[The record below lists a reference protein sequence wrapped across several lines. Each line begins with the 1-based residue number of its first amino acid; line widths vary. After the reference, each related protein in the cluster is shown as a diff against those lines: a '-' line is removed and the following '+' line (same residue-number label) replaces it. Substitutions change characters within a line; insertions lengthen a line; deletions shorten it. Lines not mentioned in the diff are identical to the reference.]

1 MFSRT
6 VEPKSIV
13 LVGIYD
19 FRVSDYKIGIRKES
33 SFPLHRTLCYLLL
46 CLVVLVN
53 GLPCLCHDNMFDVK
67 ALYVGKELWRETL
80 PLQSGSRVY
89 KLQGLKSNSWYEVKI
104 SYPASIPA
112 RFSLQLL
119 KNHEMELKL
128 NQMRRLLN
136 TEKLIFK
143 AESLKEV
150 NNKAG
155 LNVLVTLEPEG
166 IVAIPN
172 SRERYFIIY
181 NIGKTTHGDT
191 LFKLFL
197 DLYHR
202 LFLQKIKVYVLL
214 IAAMGKI
221 LEVKKKTPI
230 LVQTDKALVV

>member
-1 MFSRT
+1 MLDLIL
-6 VEPKSIV
+6 KQ
-13 LVGIYD
+13 LLNN
-19 FRVSDYKIGIRKES
+19 RVADYKIGIRKES
-33 SFPLHRTLCYLLL
+33 YFPLNRTLCYLLL

-112 RFSLQLL
+112 RVSLQLL

-150 NNKAG
+150 NNK
-155 LNVLVTLEPEG
+155 
-166 IVAIPN
+166 
-172 SRERYFIIY
+172 
-181 NIGKTTHGDT
+181 
-191 LFKLFL
+191 FL

>member
-1 MFSRT
+1 
-6 VEPKSIV
+6 
-13 LVGIYD
+13 
-19 FRVSDYKIGIRKES
+19 
-33 SFPLHRTLCYLLL
+33 
-46 CLVVLVN
+46 
-53 GLPCLCHDNMFDVK
+53 MFDVK

-112 RFSLQLL
+112 RVSLQLL

-181 NIGKTTHGDT
+181 NIVCEEQLMGIP
-191 LFKLFL
+191 
-197 DLYHR
+197 YSSWS
-202 LFLQKIKVYVLL
+202 VVLL
-214 IAAMGKI
+214 VA
-221 LEVKKKTPI
+221 LC
-230 LVQTDKALVV
+230 LVVSFIVPRSLPSSLLTKDQGLRSSHRSHGKDS